1 MTDSQAGPGGPSSLK
16 FAALSVQ
23 SFHLDS
29 PPFTGAAVGGAGPLD
44 EAGQRLSSH
53 DSDPS
58 SHASEAS
65 GSSHHAP
72 GSPQRTTRQ
81 SRTAGGSS
89 PLSKAASISSADD
102 QDPYTRSH
110 SQSRV
115 SPPSPQSH
123 DPSVKT
129 PTAERQSL
137 LSGMTSSSTTSDDA
151 NGASSRHNQSDGRTH
166 TSSQYDRDVPQWD
179 LDEKLS
185 SREASSASLAT
196 LSPSKPVLGLTS
208 TATSEAAKRPS
219 PHGWEASGEANH
231 RDAHSSRGPS
241 AWAQRTNSSH
251 SSQSRSSPV
260 PPSAEDRPA
269 YSQFSEDLDAQED
282 AGSSAA
288 ERDDEVDGVEGL
300 SPDIRLR
307 DGRVPQQGQTKEDY
321 TFPRHRLPTKMRDES
336 KTPLVIVACGSFSP
350 PTYLHLRIF
359 EMAKDQIIESG
370 KYELLA
376 GYYSPVSDYYKKE
389 GLAKATHRVRMCEL
403 AVEKTSTWL
412 MVDAWE
418 SLQDE
423 YQRTAVVLD
432 HFHEEINGPTDG
444 GVILSDGSR
453 KNVKIMLLAGGDL
466 IQSMGEPGVWATADL
481 HHILGQYGCL
491 IVERTGADV
500 WSFLLSHDLLW
511 KYRRNLKIVKQTI
524 YNDISSSKVRL
535 FVRRGQSIKYL
546 LPNSVIQYIEKEGL
560 VSCIQPR
567 PASLKGGSSHVAST
581 TLTRSCLS
589 PSLRNT
595 IISTACH
602 QTRTSRPSPNTQIG
616 DVYSHSPSFTKKYV
630 TRRTAITLAYIPARN
645 RISSI
650 SQT

>member
-53 DSDPS
+53 DSDPLSHS
-58 SHASEAS
+58 SD
-65 GSSHHAP
+65 SSLHHHP
-72 GSPQRTTRQ
+72 DSPLRNGRQ
-81 SRTAGGSS
+81 TSKAGTSS
-89 PLSKAASISSADD
+89 PLSRAKIVNGED
-102 QDPYTRSH
+102 QDPYTRSM
-110 SQSRV
+110 SQARSL
-115 SPPSPQSH
+115 PPSSSQH
-123 DPSVKT
+123 DSSLRT
-129 PTAERQSL
+129 PTTERQSL
-137 LSGMTSSSTTSDDA
+137 LDGMTTSTDASDASASKQARSNDSTEA
-151 NGASSRHNQSDGRTH
+151 NTQTQSH
-166 TSSQYDRDVPQWD
+166 YDRDVPKWD

-185 SREASSASLAT
+185 SRDASAASLAT
-196 LSPSKPVLGLTS
+196 LSPKKPVACLTS
-208 TATSEAAKRPS
+208 SESATSADRPDTS
-219 PHGWEASGEANH
+219 RNRAPSGWT
-231 RDAHSSRGPS
+231 
-241 AWAQRTNSSH
+241 QRTNSG
-251 SSQSRSSPV
+251 QSARNRASPTRAA
-260 PPSAEDRPA
+260 SGDRPS

-300 SPDIRLR
+300 SPDVRLR

-321 TFPRHRLPTKMRDES
+321 GFPRHRLPTKMRDET

-359 EMAKDQIIESG
+359 EMAKDQINESG

-432 HFHEEINGPTDG
+432 HFHEEINGPNNG
-444 GVILSDGSR
+444 GVLLSDGTR

-466 IQSMGEPGVWATADL
+466 IQSMGEPGIWATADL

-546 LPNSVIQYIEKEGL
+546 LPNSVIQYIEHQGL
-560 VSCIQPR
+560 YRLP
-567 PASLKGGSSHVAST
+567 PDEDLKSEPEH
-581 TLTRSCLS
+581 
-589 PSLRNT
+589 
-595 IISTACH
+595 
-602 QTRTSRPSPNTQIG
+602 PNW
-616 DVYSHSPSFTKKYV
+616 
-630 TRRTAITLAYIPARN
+630 
-645 RISSI
+645 
-650 SQT
+650 

>member
-53 DSDPS
+53 DSDPP
-58 SHASEAS
+58 SHSS
-65 GSSHHAP
+65 GSNPSHHHLD
-72 GSPQRTTRQ
+72 SPPRSNRQ
-81 SRTAGGSS
+81 QTAAGGSS
-89 PLSKAASISSADD
+89 PQSRTTTLTGEDH
-102 QDPYTRSH
+102 DPYTRSM
-110 SQSRV
+110 SQTRSAF
-115 SPPSPQSH
+115 PSSSQHEPT
-123 DPSVKT
+123 VKT

-137 LSGMTSSSTTSDDA
+137 LNGMTASADASSSQHSTSQHGADA
-151 NGASSRHNQSDGRTH
+151 SHGNGQSR
-166 TSSQYDRDVPQWD
+166 YDRDVPQWD
-179 LDEKLS
+179 LDGKLS
-185 SREASSASLAT
+185 SRGASSTSLAT
-196 LSPSKPVLGLTS
+196 LSPTKPVAGLTS
-208 TATSEAAKRPS
+208 IEA
-219 PHGWEASGEANH
+219 GASADRTETESWVH
-231 RDAHSSRGPS
+231 RSQSGQTHRAS
-241 AWAQRTNSSH
+241 
-251 SSQSRSSPV
+251 SSQSNHSRASPFRSNSD
-260 PPSAEDRPA
+260 DRPA

-288 ERDDEVDGVEGL
+288 ERDDEVDGPEGFP
-300 SPDIRLR
+300 SDARFR

-321 TFPRHRLPTKMRDES
+321 SFPRHRLPTKMRDES

-432 HFHEEINGPTDG
+432 HFHEEINGPNNG
-444 GVILSDGSR
+444 GVLLSDGTR

-546 LPNSVIQYIEKEGL
+546 LPNSVIQYIENQGL
-560 VSCIQPR
+560 VSSQIPIR
-567 PASLKGGSSHVAST
+567 
-581 TLTRSCLS
+581 TR
-589 PSLRNT
+589 
-595 IISTACH
+595 
-602 QTRTSRPSPNTQIG
+602 
-616 DVYSHSPSFTKKYV
+616 
-630 TRRTAITLAYIPARN
+630 
-645 RISSI
+645 
-650 SQT
+650 

>member
-1 MTDSQAGPGGPSSLK
+1 
-16 FAALSVQ
+16 
-23 SFHLDS
+23 
-29 PPFTGAAVGGAGPLD
+29 
-44 EAGQRLSSH
+44 
-53 DSDPS
+53 
-58 SHASEAS
+58 
-65 GSSHHAP
+65 
-72 GSPQRTTRQ
+72 
-81 SRTAGGSS
+81 
-89 PLSKAASISSADD
+89 
-102 QDPYTRSH
+102 
-110 SQSRV
+110 
-115 SPPSPQSH
+115 
-123 DPSVKT
+123 
-129 PTAERQSL
+129 
-137 LSGMTSSSTTSDDA
+137 MTSSA
-151 NGASSRHNQSDGRTH
+151 AASSSHQPKPRKGTDAGAQTRER
-166 TSSQYDRDVPQWD
+166 YDRDVPHWD
-179 LDEKLS
+179 LDDRLS

-196 LSPSKPVLGLTS
+196 LSPHNPALGLTPAEGS
-208 TATSEAAKRPS
+208 GNAHAA
-219 PHGWEASGEANH
+219 ASGN
-231 RDAHSSRGPS
+231 G
-241 AWAQRTNSSH
+241 AQSNARPTVRPTNRTG
-251 SSQSRSSPV
+251 SSQSNHSRASPA
-260 PPSAEDRPA
+260 PTDSDDRPS
-269 YSQFSEDLDAQED
+269 YSQFTEDLDAQED

-288 ERDDEVDGVEGL
+288 ERDDEVDGVEVTA
-300 SPDIRLR
+300 SDIRLR
-307 DGRVPQQGQTKEDY
+307 DARVPQQGQTQADY

-432 HFHEEINGPTDG
+432 HFHEEINGPGNG
-444 GVILSDGSR
+444 GVLLSDGSR

-560 VSCIQPR
+560 VSQSHPLKHHHFTFAKR
-567 PASLKGGSSHVAST
+567 ARQSL
-581 TLTRSCLS
+581 TLIAYLTACLAYTV
-589 PSLRNT
+589 P
-595 IISTACH
+595 STA
-602 QTRTSRPSPNTQIG
+602 
-616 DVYSHSPSFTKKYV
+616 
-630 TRRTAITLAYIPARN
+630 RRGPQVRA
-645 RISSI
+645 
-650 SQT
+650 

>member
-1 MTDSQAGPGGPSSLK
+1 M
-16 FAALSVQ
+16 
-23 SFHLDS
+23 
-29 PPFTGAAVGGAGPLD
+29 
-44 EAGQRLSSH
+44 
-53 DSDPS
+53 
-58 SHASEAS
+58 
-65 GSSHHAP
+65 
-72 GSPQRTTRQ
+72 
-81 SRTAGGSS
+81 
-89 PLSKAASISSADD
+89 
-102 QDPYTRSH
+102 
-110 SQSRV
+110 
-115 SPPSPQSH
+115 
-123 DPSVKT
+123 KT

-137 LSGMTSSSTTSDDA
+137 LNGMSSSTTDA
-151 NGASSRHNQSDGRTH
+151 ASASSDAKPRPSSADDTRTQ
-166 TSSQYDRDVPQWD
+166 SQYDRDVPQWD

-196 LSPSKPVLGLTS
+196 LSPNKTLTGLTS
-208 TATSEAAKRPS
+208 TDASTSADRPPMHRSEASKNSNR
-219 PHGWEASGEANH
+219 H
-231 RDAHSSRGPS
+231 DSS
-241 AWAQRTNSSH
+241 A
-251 SSQSRSSPV
+251 SRSSSGWPQRTG
-260 PPSAEDRPA
+260 SASSQRRSSSFQAADSEERPA

-288 ERDDEVDGVEGL
+288 ERDDEVDGVEGF
-300 SPDIRLR
+300 SPDVRFR
-307 DGRVPQQGQTKEDY
+307 DGRVPQQGQTQADY
-321 TFPRHRLPTKMRDES
+321 AFPRHRLPTKMRDES
-336 KTPLVIVACGSFSP
+336 KTPLIIVACGSFSP

-432 HFHEEINGPTDG
+432 HFHEEINGPNNG
-444 GVILSDGSR
+444 GVLLSDGSR

-546 LPNSVIQYIEKEGL
+546 LPNSVIQYIEQEGL
-560 VSCIQPR
+560 VS
-567 PASLKGGSSHVAST
+567 KTNTST
-581 TLTRSCLS
+581 LS
-589 PSLRNT
+589 DAHA
-595 IISTACH
+595 I
-602 QTRTSRPSPNTQIG
+602 
-616 DVYSHSPSFTKKYV
+616 
-630 TRRTAITLAYIPARN
+630 TAISY
-645 RISSI
+645 
-650 SQT
+650 